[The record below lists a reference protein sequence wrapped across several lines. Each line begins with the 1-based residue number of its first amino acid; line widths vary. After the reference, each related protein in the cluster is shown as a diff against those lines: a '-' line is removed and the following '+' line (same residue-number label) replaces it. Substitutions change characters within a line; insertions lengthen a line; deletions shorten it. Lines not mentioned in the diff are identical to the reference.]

1 VISIVEAM
9 SAGLSPITSNIGD
22 TEFVPSNYQ
31 DQSLDHA
38 TKIIA
43 NIIKN
48 KRSKNDLDN

>member
-1 VISIVEAM
+1 MISIVEAI

-31 DQSLDHA
+31 DQSLDRA
-38 TKIIA
+38 TEIIA